1 MIHLADHSLREL
13 NQIHADCARNLK
25 PIETGDTFTAIL
37 AALLDEDWTT
47 PKIEGDQPWIGS
59 SEGRPRS

>member
-1 MIHLADHSLREL
+1 MPTAP
-13 NQIHADCARNLK
+13 RNLK